1 VCVVQVLVARVAI
14 SQGQRSL
21 GTAIAGARDT
31 TLRVSEFQDTEKY
44 DGLAS
49 LFVQLSVS
57 ECVVQ
62 MDTSADAEFAK
73 IRAVCERFNVPVRQ
87 HKASSVKNQ
96 VVSLEQDVGQLV
108 GSGTEQYIEFFEKKL
123 LVSALAGLIKFHEML
138 SNDAV
143 HGQVT
148 LVWHSLADYMTL
160 GKTAIE
166 ALNVFPQASDNDKLM
181 SLFGVSVCERERVC
195 VCVNERVC
203 VCECV

>member
-1 VCVVQVLVARVAI
+1 MKEGAFGHGPKVLVARVSL

-21 GTAIAGARDT
+21 GAAIAGARDT

-62 MDTSADAEFAK
+62 LDAASEPEFAR
-73 IRAVCERFNVPVRQ
+73 IRAVCERFNVPARQ
-87 HKASSVKNQ
+87 QKASAVKTQ
-96 VVSLEQDVGQLV
+96 VGSLEQDVGQLV
-108 GSGTEQYIEFFEKKL
+108 GSGTEQYIEFLEKKL

-148 LVWHSLADYMTL
+148 LVWHSLSDYMTL

-181 SLFGVSVCERERVC
+181 SLFGV
-195 VCVNERVC
+195 C
-203 VCECV
+203 VCECMCE